1 MKILVTGG
9 AGFIGSNFVHFFL
22 EVYPNDSIVNLD
34 KLTYAGGID
43 NLENLKGDSRH
54 KFVKGDISDVKLVN
68 DILDSGI
75 DAVVNFAA
83 ETHVDRSIQE
93 SRTFVETDVLG
104 TLTLLDV
111 CRRHKIP
118 RYVQIST
125 DEVYGS
131 MSDGYLDENA
141 NLNPSSPYSASK
153 ASADMLVMS
162 YWTTHHLPVL
172 IIRCTNNFGP
182 YQFPEK
188 IIPLFITNAL
198 EDKKVPMYGD
208 GKYIRDWLYVEDCCR
223 AVDIVL
229 RKGKDG
235 EVYNAAGRNEV
246 DNLTLTR
253 KILSLLGK
261 PETLIDFVANR
272 PGHDRRYAINDAKLR
287 DKLSWKPVISFDE
300 GLKHTVN
307 WYEEHGDW
315 WKKRVAS

>member
-1 MKILVTGG
+1 LKLLVTGG

-22 EVYPNDSIVNLD
+22 KTYPNDSIVNLD

-43 NLENLKGDSRH
+43 NLEDLKGNNRH
-54 KFVKGDISDVKLVN
+54 EFIKGDISDVRLVN

-93 SRTFVETDVLG
+93 SRSFVETDVLG
-104 TLTLLDV
+104 TLTLLDA
-111 CRRHKIP
+111 CRRHGTS
-118 RYVQIST
+118 RFLQIST

-131 MSDGYLDENA
+131 VTNGYLDENA

-153 ASADMLVMS
+153 AGADMLVMS
-162 YWTTHHLPVL
+162 YWTTHRLPVL
-172 IIRCTNNFGP
+172 VIRCTNNFGP

-198 EDKKVPMYGD
+198 EDKKVPVYGD
-208 GKYIRDWLYVEDCCR
+208 GKYVRDWLYVEDCCR

-229 RKGKDG
+229 RKGRDG

-253 KILSLLGK
+253 KILSLLNK
-261 PETLIDFVANR
+261 PETLIDFVADR
-272 PGHDRRYAINDAKLR
+272 PGHDRRYGINDAKLR
-287 DKLSWKPVISFDE
+287 DKLGWKPVTSFDE

-307 WYEEHGDW
+307 WYEEHKDW